1 MRPPFFLWQS
11 ASIFCILSP
20 VDSLIIW
27 ISTQINEEEGVC
39 AQISPGG

>member
-1 MRPPFFLWQS
+1 MRPPFFLSQS

-27 ISTQINEEEGVC
+27 DSTQINEDKGVW
-39 AQISPGG
+39 AQVSPGS